1 MSSIRECRFFH
12 CACNPDVPANPR
24 AGGEQRHSARRSSW
38 RKIATHKGTAGA
50 ATLHPRHGVPAIYE
64 WREFPAAGG
73 LISYGANAEGSYR
86 NVGVY
91 AGRILK
97 GEKPADLPIQI
108 ATKFELVI
116 RCVEAGEGVQG
127 R

>member
-1 MSSIRECRFFH
+1 M
-12 CACNPDVPANPR
+12 AL
-24 AGGEQRHSARRSSW
+24 
-38 RKIATHKGTAGA
+38 A
-50 ATLHPRHGVPAIYE
+50 ARHGVPAIYE

-97 GEKPADLPIQI
+97 GEKPADLG
-108 ATKFELVI
+108 
-116 RCVEAGEGVQG
+116 VEHPHDTPPYPSMPSPTFGLSSAYPREP
-127 R
+127 

>member
-50 ATLHPRHGVPAIYE
+50 ATLHPPQTHMLMGFEESESRQGLLAL
-64 WREFPAAGG
+64 AQLAGG
-73 LISYGANAEGSYR
+73 VRER
-86 NVGVY
+86 VGIRHLDRSGV
-91 AGRILK
+91 
-97 GEKPADLPIQI
+97 DQI
-108 ATKFELVI
+108 DRTKKI
-116 RCVEAGEGVQG
+116 H
-127 R
+127 